1 MGWLHFQGGQY
12 RQVRTKNGGGTRHLS
27 CQKKTSVEELLC
39 VGKDL
44 FFPKG
49 ISSKGPTDK
58 FVFEIRDFSQSTIP
72 PETTLC
78 QIYEESKLRM
88 VRLYLC
94 SKQVDTEEGPSLVI
108 SSDTDSDFQ
117 PDESTK
123 KKKRKACPFKRKPK
137 PGTETCVHENEKLDG
152 HESFS
157 SDHEIHESQHEEQN
171 EFLTSSPVTLAI
183 YTSFEDPEIQFGE
196 VCDDNCRDLL
206 STISWH
212 SQNEEAILNDQ
223 PLAVASS
230 AHPLAA
236 MDEPA
241 SVKEVRKVKIR
252 RVNVIQ
258 DMLDIFMDPK
268 VLDVTLRFEFVSEK
282 AFDDDGVSRE
292 AYTAFWEEFL
302 EQCEGEEERVPRL
315 RPDYSEK
322 EWQAVG
328 RLWAKGHVDHGIIPV
343 RLSPVFVLACTQGI
357 DSVDESLL
365 MSSFVNYL
373 SSAERACVEKALQG
387 NMDEIDKEDLL
398 DLFTRMGSHI
408 LPPEDNM
415 QTAIL
420 TMAHKVLLQEPKFVI
435 DCFSYIMTTL
445 HCNLLTKESV
455 LKLYESKQATNR
467 KVAQILKPSK
477 EFLNQHEQV
486 VLNHLMRYVRSVDQ
500 RRLESFLRFC
510 TGSNVM
516 CKDKIE
522 VTFNN
527 LAGLSRRPV
536 AHTCGA
542 VLDVPC
548 TYNSYPEFRME
559 FDNIL
564 SANCFAMDIL

>member
-1 MGWLHFQGGQY
+1 MAACSSTQGESSAKSSVLQRLKAKLKKGRKGCDQHLSDRSSALGNKYAFKDSRRLEMGWLHFQGGQY

-157 SDHEIHESQHEEQN
+157 SDHEIHESEHEEQN

-196 VCDDNCRDLL
+196 VCDDNCSDLL

-241 SVKEVRKVKIR
+241 SVKEVWKVKIR

-302 EQCEGEEERVPRL
+302 EQCEGEEERVP
-315 RPDYSEK
+315 
-322 EWQAVG
+322 
-328 RLWAKGHVDHGIIPV
+328 
-343 RLSPVFVLACTQGI
+343 
-357 DSVDESLL
+357 
-365 MSSFVNYL
+365 
-373 SSAERACVEKALQG
+373 
-387 NMDEIDKEDLL
+387 
-398 DLFTRMGSHI
+398 
-408 LPPEDNM
+408 
-415 QTAIL
+415 
-420 TMAHKVLLQEPKFVI
+420 
-435 DCFSYIMTTL
+435 
-445 HCNLLTKESV
+445 
-455 LKLYESKQATNR
+455 ESKQATNR

-542 VLDVPC
+542 VLEVPC